1 MAFKKHTGI
10 GFPVP
15 VLAQIKPKEFEILEK
30 FEYRRTPD
38 DEWTLVPKSDAYK
51 FTDLASIPG
60 VLLWLV
66 PRFGRHTLAALLHD
80 QLVKVLADR
89 QETDSIFRDA
99 LGELKVPLL
108 RRWIMWAGVSIGTV
122 AARGVWGKVRII
134 SVGDSC
140 GGRGCRI
147 VGPGA
152 GLRLDRPSVPGC
164 VRPERM
170 AGHGNPGRCQ
180 RGVARPQAADRLAVV
195 GTGRHARC
203 DAGDPAAGVRRCRH
217 ARLPGRRGHP
227 AAGRSGSFEDSR
239 RGADRQSRDHEPG
252 PGGRR
257 GVAAGWVGR

>member
-134 SVGDSC
+134 LWAILVVGAAAALWVRAPAFDWIDLPFLGVFGQSVWQDMA
-140 GGRGCRI
+140 I
-147 VGPGA
+147 LVGASVVLLARKPLIDWLWLVLVGTLGVMLVILPLAFVGAATLVYLVGEGILRLA
-152 GLRLDRPSVPGC
+152 GLGASRIPG
-164 VRPERM
+164 VELT
-170 AGHGNPGRCQ
+170 GNRVIMSRAP
-180 RGVARPQAADRLAVV
+180 VAD
-195 GTGRHARC
+195 G
-203 DAGDPAAGVRRCRH
+203 
-217 ARLPGRRGHP
+217 
-227 AAGRSGSFEDSR
+227 E
-239 RGADRQSRDHEPG
+239 
-252 PGGRR
+252 
-257 GVAAGWVGR
+257 